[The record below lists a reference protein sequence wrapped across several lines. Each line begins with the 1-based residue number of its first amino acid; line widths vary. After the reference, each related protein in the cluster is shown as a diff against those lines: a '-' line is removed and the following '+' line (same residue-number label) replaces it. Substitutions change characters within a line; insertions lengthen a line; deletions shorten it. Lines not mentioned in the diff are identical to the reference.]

1 MPSLDRASDDPPCA
15 SLPHLSTLLFTLL
28 FLRSLHLSFSPGLLH
43 LDNTVQ
49 MYKWIPTYTAKDFK
63 RVKIWH
69 KSHIQILYYRDKVV
83 GAGGAGN
90 KAGVVAGADDSAG
103 L

>member
-1 MPSLDRASDDPPCA
+1 
-15 SLPHLSTLLFTLL
+15 
-28 FLRSLHLSFSPGLLH
+28 
-43 LDNTVQ
+43 